1 MCGRAS
7 QRVCTLLMLLLW
19 LVTTGVHAQ
28 REISDVS
35 RLREAD
41 LLFHVS
47 DTSNAITQVTSAA
60 DLPIDHVSIFT
71 LRGGKAAVI
80 EAIGRGVVLTP
91 IDSVLLREGYHIVG
105 RVRHVDRNRSVSE
118 AMRYIGRA
126 YDSYFLPGNDEIYC
140 SELVALSYHTRKG
153 TLCFQPIAMS
163 FHDESGAITPYWQKH
178 YEQAG
183 LTVPE
188 GWPGTNPSEL
198 SRRDNVRI
206 LWILKR
212 AEKKSE

>member
-1 MCGRAS
+1 M
-7 QRVCTLLMLLLW
+7 
-19 LVTTGVHAQ
+19 
-28 REISDVS
+28 
-35 RLREAD
+35 
-41 LLFHVS
+41 
-47 DTSNAITQVTSAA
+47 
-60 DLPIDHVSIFT
+60 
-71 LRGGKAAVI
+71 
-80 EAIGRGVVLTP
+80 
-91 IDSVLLREGYHIVG
+91 
-105 RVRHVDRNRSVSE
+105 RHVDRNRSVSD
-118 AMRYIGRA
+118 AMRYRGRA

-198 SRRDNVRI
+198 SRRSNVRI
-206 LWILKR
+206 LWVLKR